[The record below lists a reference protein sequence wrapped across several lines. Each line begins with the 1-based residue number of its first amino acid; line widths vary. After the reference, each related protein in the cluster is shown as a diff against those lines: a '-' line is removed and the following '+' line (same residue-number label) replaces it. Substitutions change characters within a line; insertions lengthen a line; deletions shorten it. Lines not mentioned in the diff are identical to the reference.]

1 MQELLNIVTTSE
13 YPISGR
19 ELHARL
25 GIETRYNDWFRRMC
39 EYGFEEGKDFNL
51 DKKVRLQTEG
61 SRDVS
66 REVIDHML
74 TLSMAKEL
82 CMLQR
87 TETGRE
93 VRRYLIGVE
102 NAWNSPETVMAR
114 ALGIANARLQSLTQD
129 VYRLSE
135 KVMQDAPKVLFAD
148 SVSAS
153 HTDILVGDL
162 AKILRQNGSPMG
174 QNRLFEAMRRDGFL
188 ISRKGPS
195 YNLPMQK
202 SMEMGLMRIRE
213 STITNPDGRSTVAKT
228 TRITG
233 KGQVYFVNRYA
244 PCKQPALPPDLQ
256 YDIELRSGNP

>member
-1 MQELLNIVTTSE
+1 MTELLNIVTTSE

-19 ELHARL
+19 ELHDRL
-25 GIETRYNDWFRRMC
+25 GIETPYHKWFPRMC
-39 EYGFEEGKDFNL
+39 EYGFESGKDFQEVS
-51 DKKVRLQTEG
+51 DKIVQNPAGGRPAT
-61 SRDVS
+61 
-66 REVIDHML
+66 DHML

-102 NAWNSPETVMAR
+102 NAWNSPDAVMAR

-195 YNLPMQK
+195 YNLPTQK

-213 STITNPDGRSTVAKT
+213 ATITSPDGRSAVTKT

-244 PCKQPALPPDLQ
+244 PCKQPAPPPDPAL
-256 YDIELRSGNP
+256 